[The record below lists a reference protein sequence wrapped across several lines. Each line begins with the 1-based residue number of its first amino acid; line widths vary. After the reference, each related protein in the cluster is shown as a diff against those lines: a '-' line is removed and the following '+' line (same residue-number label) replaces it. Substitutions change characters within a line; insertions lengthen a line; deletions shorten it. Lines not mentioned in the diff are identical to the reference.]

1 MTKEEQA
8 RYYQEADRQR
18 QLHKQLYPE
27 WSNGEN
33 YVGASE
39 PGGTLGGGPPS
50 LSICLSDCLS
60 VSQGKRKNRKQRK
73 LLSNTWTDVS
83 EGENLTALGSLTHS
97 RFTHTHTHI

>member
-50 LSICLSDCLS
+50 LSLCVSDCLTG
-60 VSQGKRKNRKQRK
+60 QKKEPKAEETP
-73 LLSNTWTDVS
+73 LEHMD
-83 EGENLTALGSLTHS
+83 GS
-97 RFTHTHTHI
+97 